1 MREINRVKDRQLVL
15 PGTQK
20 EALLLALSFL
30 YPVPFL
36 LLGFRLNLKIFFK
49 IFKLQHS
56 FLVFLTELS

>member
-1 MREINRVKDRQLVL
+1 MGNRNDELLRKREKQVREINRVKDRQLVL

-36 LLGFRLNLKIFFK
+36 LLGF
-49 IFKLQHS
+49 
-56 FLVFLTELS
+56 TD